1 MPALLGCSME
11 MSAMRFVLVATF
23 CASFTIAVI
32 LVPLV
37 RAAATKWGLMAHPGG
52 RRKHRVALPLGGG
65 IAVFLACCL
74 PVLAAGVLSYLW
86 RHDQSLF
93 SVPPSLQ
100 DDVLR
105 ASSRLPVLLLVLAG
119 GLAVAIFGLVDD
131 ARNLRPRTK
140 LLGQFIIAGAVSLV
154 PDVRISLFIP
164 SPWVHVV
171 LTSVWIVLMM
181 NSFNLLDN
189 MDGQSGL
196 VALLTGGVLLVLALQ
211 TGQYFIAGLLLALM
225 GSVLGF
231 LLFNLPPASVFMGD
245 AGAMFIGYVLAIAT
259 TLTTFVTGTRVNP
272 LFPLLVP
279 LVIFAMPLYDVL
291 SVVAIRLHKGR
302 PLLEG
307 DRSHVSHRLMRL
319 GMSDRMVLLTVGLMV
334 LATSPGATIP
344 YGSATWQIVVPAAQ
358 AAAVILVIIL
368 LELAIAPRSNHEEEP

>member
-1 MPALLGCSME
+1 
-11 MSAMRFVLVATF
+11 MRIVLVATF
-23 CASFTIAVI
+23 CTSFVIAVI
-32 LVPLV
+32 LVPLA
-37 RAAATKWGLMAHPGG
+37 RAAASRWGFMACPGG
-52 RRKHRVALPLGGG
+52 RRKHRVAVPLGGG
-65 IAVFLACCL
+65 IAIFLACCL

-86 RHDQSLF
+86 RQDQSLF
-93 SVPPSLQ
+93 SVPQSLQ

-105 ASSRLPVLLLVLAG
+105 ASARLPVLLRVLAG

-131 ARNLRPRTK
+131 AKNLRPRTK
-140 LLGQFIIAGAVSLV
+140 LIGQFIIAGAVALV

-164 SPWVHVV
+164 SAWVQIV
-171 LTSVWIVLMM
+171 LTAVWIVLMM

-189 MDGQSGL
+189 MDGQSGV

-225 GSVLGF
+225 GGVLGF

-245 AGAMFIGYVLAIAT
+245 AGAMFIGYVLAVTT
-259 TLTTFVTGTRVNP
+259 TLTTFVTGARVNP

-279 LVIFAMPLYDVL
+279 LVIFAVPLYDVL
-291 SVVAIRLHKGR
+291 SVVAIRLHKGK

-319 GMSDRMVLLTVGLMV
+319 GMSDRTVLLTVGLMV
-334 LATSPGATIP
+334 LATSLGATIP
-344 YGSATWQIVVPAAQ
+344 YGSATWLVAVPAIQ

-368 LELAIAPRSNHEEEP
+368 LELAIAPRSNHEQEE